1 MKKNQNFLWSLGL
14 VAALA
19 VGFVVGLLIEYPF
32 VDSNEM
38 TGTIARVNN
47 FRNTKVSEGDLALQN
62 NLATDTLLQK
72 SMQSYMKYQ
81 YVRSIQLG
89 ESIDEAILAS
99 KATPDFSAK
108 TAQIIREMEGFSSFL
123 QKSRPILLTA
133 ALSMHKAREA
143 DAAALRNIIAQA
155 SNVVTEMNY
164 RNRMVFD
171 YLNSAEAFIV
181 DKGAENCQD
190 LAVAHDKLAT
200 LQLGSALVSADKVSL
215 KLLDKK
221 RVFGHQNE
229 SSVSANLKSVIKWDI
244 EFMSIHLDVEKLGFL
259 DKEQLA
265 GWDQEQLAVHDQEQ
279 LGMVKD
285 QEQLGWWDQEQ
296 LGLKDFE
303 QLAGVVALDMEVLA
317 GIGALDQE
325 KLGIIVPMD
334 QEKLAYFAD
343 AEALGLHN
351 SSEQLKGQPLLFD
364 VESLR
369 TGFTDTEKLG
379 TGFTDVESLAGIGA
393 LDQEKLGI
401 TFFDAEELS
410 GFFDAEKLSG
420 GLW

>member
-99 KATPDFSAK
+99 KATPDFSVK

-200 LQLGSALVSADKVSL
+200 LQLGSALVSADKMSL

-229 SSVSANLKSVIKWDI
+229 SSVSANLKSVIKGDI
-244 EFMSIHLDVEKLGFL
+244 EFLSIHLDVEKLGFL

-279 LGMVKD
+279 LA
-285 QEQLGWWDQEQ
+285 WWDQEQ

-303 QLAGVVALDMEVLA
+303 QLAGVVALD
-317 GIGALDQE
+317 QE
-325 KLGIIVPMD
+325 KLGTGFTD
-334 QEKLAYFAD
+334 
-343 AEALGLHN
+343 
-351 SSEQLKGQPLLFD
+351 SEQLQSQPLLFD
-364 VESLR
+364 VESLG
-369 TGFTDTEKLG
+369 TGFTDVEKLG
-379 TGFTDVESLAGIGA
+379 AGFTDVESLAGIGA

-401 TFFDAEELS
+401 TFGNAEKLS
-410 GFFDAEKLSG
+410 GFFDAEKLSIH
-420 GLW
+420 W

>member
-1 MKKNQNFLWSLGL
+1 MKRNQNFLWTLGL

-19 VGFVVGLLIEYPF
+19 VGFVVGLFIEYPL
-32 VDSNEM
+32 VNSNEM
-38 TGTIARVNN
+38 SGTIARVNN

-62 NLATDTLLQK
+62 NLATDTALQK
-72 SMQSYMKYQ
+72 SMQNYMKFQ

-89 ESIDEAILAS
+89 ESIDEAVLAS

-133 ALSMHKAREA
+133 ALSMHKAKEA

-171 YLNSAEAFIV
+171 YLYSAEAFIL

-200 LQLGSALVSADKVSL
+200 LQLGTAMVSADKVSL

-229 SSVSANLKSVIKWDI
+229 SGVSANLKSVIKGDI
-244 EFMSIHLDVEKLGFL
+244 EFLSIHLDVEKLGFF

-265 GWDQEQLAVHDQEQ
+265 CWDQEQ

-285 QEQLGWWDQEQ
+285 QEQLSWFDQEQ
-296 LGLKDFE
+296 LGFFDFE
-303 QLAGVVALDMEVLA
+303 QLAGVVVLDSEVLA
-317 GIGALDQE
+317 GALLFDQE
-325 KLGIIVPMD
+325 KLGTIVPMD
-334 QEKLAYFAD
+334 QERLGAAY
-343 AEALGLHN
+343 L
-351 SSEQLKGQPLLFD
+351 D
-364 VESLR
+364 VESL
-369 TGFTDTEKLG
+369 GGAFLDTEKLG
-379 TGFTDVESLAGIGA
+379 TGFTDS
-393 LDQEKLGI
+393 EKLGI
-401 TFFDAEELS
+401 VP
-410 GFFDAEKLSG
+410 FDAEKLSLFFDAEVLSQFMDSEKLG
-420 GLW
+420 GSFW